1 MIKYKH
7 NTEDLRASIQM
18 IKTQVSPH
26 KRILEIWAIQEG
38 ALRPEP
44 VQEGRG
50 GGGGGGGVW
59 FIKTTMIARRTSYQM
74 NC

>member
-50 GGGGGGGVW
+50 GGVV
-59 FIKTTMIARRTSYQM
+59 S
-74 NC
+74 

>member
-50 GGGGGGGVW
+50 GVW

>member
-50 GGGGGGGVW
+50 GGVW